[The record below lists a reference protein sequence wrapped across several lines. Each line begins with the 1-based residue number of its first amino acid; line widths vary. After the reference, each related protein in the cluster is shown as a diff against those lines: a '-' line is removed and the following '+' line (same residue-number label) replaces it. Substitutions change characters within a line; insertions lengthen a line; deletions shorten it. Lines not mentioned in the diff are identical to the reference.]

1 MYPQQS
7 IFVKLL
13 GSYSVWSP
21 PLELEKRIRGFTD
34 SRVRGGICIVREAI
48 ANVMN
53 PYRLEQRNSSIFCG
67 RVHPVRSKLLRRLMP
82 RPTIALQNCN
92 IGPGSVPAISGRQT
106 KHIVDNGYKL
116 SSIPEPGNTRNHC
129 IMKSHSVLIKKP
141 PANADGTRGV
151 FIGVCSIAALRAFT
165 SCRPYRPCRPCRR
178 RRHPA
183 SARTFLPAFRQP
195 WPGW

>member
-1 MYPQQS
+1 MVTS
-7 IFVKLL
+7 T
-13 GSYSVWSP
+13 
-21 PLELEKRIRGFTD
+21 RIGEED
-34 SRVRGGICIVREAI
+34 SRVHGFKGSRGDLHRTGGYSECHESVPIGTAQQ
-48 ANVMN
+48 
-53 PYRLEQRNSSIFCG
+53 LDLCG